1 MRKIVNFLQGSVR
14 IRVIGAFPERF
25 LNLCGTENFRFWDVE
40 QENRQTFV
48 VTIPR
53 FYLSRAKKIAGQA
66 MCTVEKVEDFGLPAF
81 LFRFRSRYAL
91 LAGLFFAIFCA
102 AILSQFILVV
112 DVTGNTTLPDSVI
125 LTELE
130 SLGFGIGTYGPG
142 VDRRTLANEALL
154 RLRELSFLSVNISGV
169 YAQVVVREATAPPE
183 LEDRWAPT
191 DIVAATDG
199 VVVDVDPLIGK
210 PLVEEGD
217 AVLAGE
223 VLISSVETY
232 ESGDG
237 TGQVLSSSQ
246 VRAEGQV
253 WAQTF
258 REVRAATPLSALA
271 KKASGRE
278 KTVYALKFLKHT
290 IKFYQN
296 SSISEL
302 TCDKIKH
309 AYALT
314 LPGGTVLPLA
324 WEVTEL
330 VEYETASA
338 AIDRDSAEAYLKNQL
353 DLRLAALIG
362 EDGQVMSRNLT
373 YEETDGTLTAT
384 LKASCLEQIGRAV
397 PLE

>member
-14 IRVIGAFPERF
+14 IRVSGAFPERF

-40 QENRQTFV
+40 QQDRQTFF

-53 FYLSRAKKIAGQA
+53 FRLSRAKELAGRA
-66 MCTVEKVEDFGLPAF
+66 MCTVEEMGAFGLPAF

-91 LAGLFFAIFCA
+91 LAGLFLAIFGA
-102 AILSQFILVV
+102 AVLSQFILVV
-112 DVTGNTTLPDSVI
+112 DVTGNSTLPDSVI

-142 VDRRTLANEALL
+142 VDRRSLSNEALL
-154 RLRELSFLSVNISGV
+154 RLRGLSFLSINISGV

-183 LEDRWAPT
+183 LEDRWEAT
-191 DIVAATDG
+191 DIVASTDG
-199 VVVDVDPLIGK
+199 VIVDVDPIIGQ
-210 PLVEEGD
+210 PTVEEGD

-223 VLISSVETY
+223 VLISSLENY

-253 WAQTF
+253 WAMTN
-258 REVRAATPLSALA
+258 RTLRAATPLEAQA
-271 KKASGRE
+271 KEATGQK

-296 SSISEL
+296 SSISAL
-302 TCDKIKH
+302 TCDKIKNT
-309 AYALT
+309 YALT

-324 WEVTEL
+324 WEVTDL

-338 AIDRDSAEAYLKNQL
+338 AIDQDSAEAYLKNQL

-362 EDGQVMSRNLT
+362 DDGQVMSRDLT
-373 YEETDGTLTAT
+373 YQEQDGVLTAT
-384 LKASCLEQIGRAV
+384 LKASCLEQIGQAV